1 MKKRSRLH
9 LFEAFGV
16 ELEYMIVDRDSLS
29 VRPIAEV
36 LLKNDEGAIEGE
48 ADQGLIAWS
57 NELVSHVIEIKS
69 NGPSAD
75 LPALRRGFVESI
87 CKINGMLSAEN
98 AVLMPTAAHPWMDP
112 SKETILWPHE
122 SQEIYHAYDRIF
134 NCKGHGWSN
143 LQSTH
148 INFPFYDDEEFA
160 RLHTAI
166 RFILPIIPAL
176 TASSPV
182 LDGKFTGFMDKRL
195 YYYEKNQSR
204 LPILTGR
211 VIPEKLF
218 SRHGYQKHV
227 YDRIASAIKPYDTDN
242 ILKPVWL
249 NSRGAMARFDRGAIE
264 IRIIDIQECVG
275 ADLAVVALLTRLIKL
290 LVKEQ
295 LVSFEKQQAFET
307 EELYQLFKPV
317 IRTACR
323 TVIEHPTYLKAFGI
337 NHAVTAKELWAY
349 LINEVQKAYPE
360 EMKEWMPLLKQMNE
374 CGSLAERIM
383 GSLSDEVNRATLTS
397 TYRKL
402 IESLSRDEL
411 FIP

>member
-383 GSLSDEVNRATLTS
+383 GSLGDEVNRTTLTS